1 MFNAVGNS
9 NNFVGSNGLDDST
22 FKVLDLK
29 LSKCRA
35 GRSCFSIFQV
45 VDLLH
50 LPSGRWP
57 GC

>member
-1 MFNAVGNS
+1 MFNAVGKP
-9 NNFVGSNGLDDST
+9 NNFAGSNGLDDST

-45 VDLLH
+45 VGLLH
-50 LPSGRWP
+50 LP
-57 GC
+57 